1 MGCSLL
7 FSANMAR
14 LLPYLVTTR
23 WHTSL
28 KETNFH
34 QISYSRVNFSSMM
47 YYSPWK
53 EDVVDLTAAIWMV
66 HVINFN
72 SSQPVHE
79 KNTAF
84 RSNFACAAALPSLLA
99 VNSLIGQCG
108 WVSPSDRGKEGRPI
122 NGIIPQKSI
131 CKPQAAP
138 ELHHFK
144 GSSHLCSLV
153 SWKLFHRGCPFEGAT
168 HWWQRS
174 CAKRWKPWQTYLIYT
189 ITYMCYVYNNNN
201 NMQLVYLHIKTC
213 SAHCL
218 TWRWTGS
225 PCSILCT
232 DPFHEPAKSK
242 HGQKASSRFSR
253 FSCNGRLIGM
263 LRIPCDKSSTCMV
276 ESVETFLWNKKSPI
290 FPHLPLGEAALD
302 CCREGCRDWEV
313 SDDGRCHQY
322 SATTVLSETWNL
334 NITWA
339 WKITYMFWKVDG

>member
-122 NGIIPQKSI
+122 NGIIPKKVSANHKRLLNYI
-131 CKPQAAP
+131 ISKAAP
-138 ELHHFK
+138 ISAVLSVESCFIGDVPSKEQLIDDK
-144 GSSHLCSLV
+144 GV
-153 SWKLFHRGCPFEGAT
+153 VQNDGNPDKLISYIR
-168 HWWQRS
+168 
-174 CAKRWKPWQTYLIYT
+174 
-189 ITYMCYVYNNNN
+189 
-201 NMQLVYLHIKTC
+201 
-213 SAHCL
+213 
-218 TWRWTGS
+218 
-225 PCSILCT
+225 
-232 DPFHEPAKSK
+232 
-242 HGQKASSRFSR
+242 
-253 FSCNGRLIGM
+253 
-263 LRIPCDKSSTCMV
+263 LRIC
-276 ESVETFLWNKKSPI
+276 
-290 FPHLPLGEAALD
+290 
-302 CCREGCRDWEV
+302 
-313 SDDGRCHQY
+313 
-322 SATTVLSETWNL
+322 ATS
-334 NITWA
+334 I
-339 WKITYMFWKVDG
+339 IIIIICS

>member
-72 SSQPVHE
+72 SSQ
-79 KNTAF
+79 TAF

-108 WVSPSDRGKEGRPI
+108 RVSPMDRGKEGRTI

-131 CKPQAAP
+131 CKWKTFQTTS
-138 ELHHFK
+138 
-144 GSSHLCSLV
+144 GSWTTSFQRQLPSLQSCQLKVV
-153 SWKLFHRGCPFEGAT
+153 S
-168 HWWQRS
+168 
-174 CAKRWKPWQTYLIYT
+174 
-189 ITYMCYVYNNNN
+189 
-201 NMQLVYLHIKTC
+201 
-213 SAHCL
+213 
-218 TWRWTGS
+218 
-225 PCSILCT
+225 
-232 DPFHEPAKSK
+232 
-242 HGQKASSRFSR
+242 
-253 FSCNGRLIGM
+253 
-263 LRIPCDKSSTCMV
+263 
-276 ESVETFLWNKKSPI
+276 
-290 FPHLPLGEAALD
+290 
-302 CCREGCRDWEV
+302 
-313 SDDGRCHQY
+313 
-322 SATTVLSETWNL
+322 
-334 NITWA
+334 
-339 WKITYMFWKVDG
+339 